1 MRYLWTEDT
10 YAGLHF
16 WELVNQIFFNNELV
30 VESKGSNKGLLDAL
44 IDLGTKY
51 DYEYYVACVMKSLV
65 SEFTQSGK
73 WSVKG
78 ALMGECWKKLCV
90 GIYG

>member
-1 MRYLWTEDT
+1 LE
-10 YAGLHF
+10 
-16 WELVNQIFFNNELV
+16 ELVSHIETLPV
-30 VESKGSNKGLLDAL
+30 VPMIVRPSLTS
-44 IDLGTKY
+44 DLGTKY

-65 SEFTQSGK
+65 GEFTQSGK

>member
-10 YAGLHF
+10 YAGLQF
-16 WELVNQIFFNNELV
+16 W
-30 VESKGSNKGLLDAL
+30 D
-44 IDLGTKY
+44 
-51 DYEYYVACVMKSLV
+51 VACVMKSLV
-65 SEFTQSGK
+65 GEFTQSGK

>member
-1 MRYLWTEDT
+1 MQDFSSVNIKNMIIHNVGNKVKGESLDLSTE
-10 YAGLHF
+10 
-16 WELVNQIFFNNELV
+16 I
-30 VESKGSNKGLLDAL
+30 
-44 IDLGTKY
+44 
-51 DYEYYVACVMKSLV
+51 CVMKSLV
-65 SEFTQSGK
+65 GEFTQSGK

>member
-1 MRYLWTEDT
+1 MKYLWTEDT
-10 YAGLHF
+10 GAGLHF
-16 WELVNQIFFNNELV
+16 WKLVNRLFFDNELV
-30 VESKGSNKGLLDAL
+30 VESKGSNQGLLDAL

-51 DYEYYVACVMKSLV
+51 DYEYYVAFVMKSLV
-65 SEFTQSGK
+65 GEFTQSGK

>member
-30 VESKGSNKGLLDAL
+30 VESKGSNTV
-44 IDLGTKY
+44 IR
-51 DYEYYVACVMKSLV
+51 VACGSVSCGFDIWSAKAVNSEELLVNLNFKSIIV
-65 SEFTQSGK
+65 RK
-73 WSVKG
+73 
-78 ALMGECWKKLCV
+78 
-90 GIYG
+90 

>member
-1 MRYLWTEDT
+1 
-10 YAGLHF
+10 
-16 WELVNQIFFNNELV
+16 
-30 VESKGSNKGLLDAL
+30 
-44 IDLGTKY
+44 
-51 DYEYYVACVMKSLV
+51 MKSLV
-65 SEFTQSGK
+65 GEFTQSGK

>member
-16 WELVNQIFFNNELV
+16 WELANQIFFNNELV

-44 IDLGTKY
+44 IDLGTKD
-51 DYEYYVACVMKSLV
+51 DYEYYVLHV
-65 SEFTQSGK
+65 
-73 WSVKG
+73 
-78 ALMGECWKKLCV
+78 
-90 GIYG
+90 